1 MAPYHQKAK
10 GKKNETP
17 VRLAERWFRLVYCSA
32 CLTFTHTNA
41 HVEKQTGATRTRP
54 RRLSLSDASHE
65 RSPRLLFGG
74 FRAET
79 RSSGAKNNIRQRQNE
94 LGSHRG
100 ELRVR
105 TNTQSFLL
113 IQSPAMFSPTS
124 GYYVMFV
131 SGTPLLIRLFLH
143 RAKPIRLTLARTDT
157 GKENRFF
164 FPYQGDGCAEILKG
178 PL

>member
-1 MAPYHQKAK
+1 MSHLHTHKHTHRKTDGA
-10 GKKNETP
+10 
-17 VRLAERWFRLVYCSA
+17 
-32 CLTFTHTNA
+32 THT
-41 HVEKQTGATRTRP
+41 HPQ
-54 RRLSLSDASHE
+54 RLLLSDMSHE
-65 RSPRLLFGG
+65 RSPRLLLGAFAQRHEVLGLRITLG
-74 FRAET
+74 
-79 RSSGAKNNIRQRQNE
+79 RSASRQRQKE

-100 ELRVR
+100 ELHVR
-105 TNTQSFLL
+105 TNTESFLL

-131 SGTPLLIRLFLH
+131 SGTPLLIRLFLQ

-164 FPYQGDGCAEILKG
+164 SYQGDGCAEILKG

>member
-1 MAPYHQKAK
+1 MSHLHTHKHTHRKTDGA
-10 GKKNETP
+10 
-17 VRLAERWFRLVYCSA
+17 
-32 CLTFTHTNA
+32 THT
-41 HVEKQTGATRTRP
+41 RP
-54 RRLSLSDASHE
+54 QRLLLSDMSHE
-65 RSPRLLFGG
+65 RSPRLLLGAFAQRHEVLGLRITLG
-74 FRAET
+74 
-79 RSSGAKNNIRQRQNE
+79 RSASRQRQKE

-100 ELRVR
+100 ELHVR
-105 TNTQSFLL
+105 TNTESFLL

-131 SGTPLLIRLFLH
+131 SGTPLLIRLFLQ

-164 FPYQGDGCAEILKG
+164 SYQGDGCAETLKG